1 MPGASDDYLERALS
15 EYNDKVNDLEAEGDS
30 EELLEAYVNRG
41 CVLKM
46 LEHYTSS
53 IEDLESAAE
62 IADRIGTDDG
72 TYVKMYT
79 ALGELYQHFGR
90 DTAEPLVK
98 AASRLG
104 KINSSSHHFDA
115 RRVVTT
121 CIRSAEVL
129 LDDGYSEEAQP
140 FLEKALSATESRMDP
155 WMRNR
160 RMEAYDLMGEMYDIQ
175 EEPAKAAEY
184 YMEATDLGM
193 DLMKTGSLE
202 DTEQLAATF
211 MAKAECDLDMGM
223 MDQFVSDSDY
233 AIFLI
238 EEMHKNGMIDSVK
251 EATDICHNVAA
262 EFMKIGKVDE
272 AEKYLMKA
280 MSLTLEGAKQY
291 IEGKGKRL
299 DGE

>member
-15 EYNDKVNDLEAEGDS
+15 EYNDKVNDLEPEGDS

-62 IADRIGTDDG
+62 IAEKIGTDDG

-90 DTAEPLVK
+90 DSAEPLAK
-98 AASRLG
+98 AASRLNR
-104 KINSSSHHFDA
+104 ISSSSHHFDA

-121 CIRSAEVL
+121 CISSAEVL
-129 LDDGYSEEAQP
+129 LDDGYSEEALP
-140 FLEKALSATESRMDP
+140 FLEKALSATESRIDP

-160 RMEAYDLMGEMYDIQ
+160 RMEAYELMGEMYEME
-175 EEPAKAAEY
+175 EEPAKATEC
-184 YMEATDLGM
+184 YMEASDLGM
-193 DLMKTGSLE
+193 DLMKTGNLE

-211 MAKAECDLDMGM
+211 MAKAECDLDLGM

-251 EATDICHNVAA
+251 EATEICHNVAA
-262 EFMKIGKVDE
+262 EFMKLGKVDE

-291 IEGKGKRL
+291 MEGKGKRL